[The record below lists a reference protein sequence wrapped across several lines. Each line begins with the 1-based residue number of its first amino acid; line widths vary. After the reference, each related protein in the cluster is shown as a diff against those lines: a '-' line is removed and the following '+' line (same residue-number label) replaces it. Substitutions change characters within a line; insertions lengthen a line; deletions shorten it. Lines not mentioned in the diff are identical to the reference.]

1 MTKTGVIR
9 CLLSVVLI
17 VYLVMALLI
26 SNDMAARDM
35 CRGFQIEVMQ
45 NGASRNFV
53 SKSEVERLLAEWHLD
68 NTELPASHVPIHTI
82 ESKLNAIDN
91 IEHAVVERTAAN
103 KIRISVTPMIPV
115 ARIFDNM
122 GHSYYINREG
132 KRLTA
137 NARFR
142 LDVPVIT
149 GHFDAEHQPRMLLP
163 LLSRISNDSA
173 WNALVAQIMVEPRHH
188 DVILVPMIRGHV
200 INLGDTSD
208 IDNKLSRVMTMYR
221 RVLPLKGWTYYDTLN
236 VKWRGQVVATRRVKS
251 IPEPLIRFDQEG
263 DETENE
269 DVNSMLTSVST
280 DTVALPPKHKPS
292 GTPAPKAQP

>member
-17 VYLVMALLI
+17 VYLAMALLI

-35 CRGFQIEVMQ
+35 CRGFRIDVRQE
-45 NGASRNFV
+45 GASRNFV
-53 SKSEVERLLAEWHLD
+53 TPSEVQRLLKEWKLD
-68 NTELPASHVPIHTI
+68 NTDMPASQVPVHTI
-82 ESKLNAIDN
+82 ERKLNSIDN
-91 IEHAVVERTAAN
+91 IEHAVVERTADNHIHITVA
-103 KIRISVTPMIPV
+103 PMVPV
-115 ARIFDNM
+115 ARVFDSF
-122 GHSYYINREG
+122 GHSYYINRDG

-142 LDVPVIT
+142 LDVPVVT
-149 GHFDAEHQPRMLLP
+149 GYFDSAHNPTMLLP
-163 LLSRISNDSA
+163 LLHRIASDSA
-173 WNALVAQIMVEPRHH
+173 WNALVAQIMVEPHHH

-200 INLGDTSD
+200 INLGDTAD
-208 IDNKLSRVMTMYR
+208 IDNKLQRVMTMYR

-263 DETENE
+263 DETDDE
-269 DVNSMLTSVST
+269 DVNSMLTSLST
-280 DTVALPPKHKPS
+280 DTVALPHKNGPD
-292 GTPAPKAQP
+292 TKKETKR